1 MIDLITTFF
10 KGAQP
15 FWSIMLSLGSMI
27 VCWFIRK
34 DAKAEVKNEILEEN
48 VKTVSENAERI
59 VSNKQKQAEIA
70 AAPAPDRDDV
80 HNWLRS
86 IGQRDKD

>member
-10 KGAQP
+10 KSAQP
-15 FWSIMLSLGSMI
+15 FWSIMLSLGSVI

-34 DAKAEVKNEILEEN
+34 DAKAEVKNEILEAN
-48 VKTVSENAERI
+48 VKTVSENAER
-59 VSNKQKQAEIA
+59 VVLNKQKQAEIA

-80 HNWLRS
+80 HNWMLNV
-86 IGQRDKD
+86 GQRDKE